1 MFGISFGELLLIG
14 IVGLVVLG
22 PERLPVVARTLGRI
36 IRQVQGYTNAFKEEL
51 NRELH
56 NAEILELEKELSA
69 EGRKLKAEI
78 DQSTTLEENVSKAA
92 EEAGKE
98 DWHAGTSLPPAET
111 VTEQEPLADTIS
123 TPEKNPQNTPTA

>member
-78 DQSTTLEENVSKAA
+78 DQSTALEDDVSKVA

-98 DWHAGTSLPPAET
+98 DWHAGTSLPPVEP
-111 VTEQEPLADTIS
+111 VPEQEPAANSIT
-123 TPEKNPQNTPTA
+123 TPEKTPQNTPIA